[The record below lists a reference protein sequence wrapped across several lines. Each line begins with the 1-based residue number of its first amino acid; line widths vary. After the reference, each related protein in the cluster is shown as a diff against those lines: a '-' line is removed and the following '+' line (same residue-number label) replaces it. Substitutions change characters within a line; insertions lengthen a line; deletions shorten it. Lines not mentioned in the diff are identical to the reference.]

1 MYGMVQDVRIPY
13 QEKCMFGF
21 VTFAYQKTVKLI
33 LAKGNPHYICDA
45 RATKVVFARLQA
57 LEPNLAPNII
67 GMLLTKDNNE
77 MDMIRLACG
86 PDNLLQS
93 IIAKVR
99 TDLTNKPSPPMA
111 SWGFPSD
118 IGEEASFSVD
128 KVGCDGGEEFSSKEY
143 DWRLPIGG
151 NHHRSF
157 LSSTVDTLGWK
168 PCLYSQSG
176 VTTHLGSDDMQEYSS
191 RPPQIDQRPRILYR
205 DIASHEASFRM
216 KQDEQQH
223 ATELQRCCLM
233 RLPLLNL
240 QDWGH
245 HLSSPMG
252 SHDWGHHL
260 SSPMGSHVL
269 LGQVDNKY
277 NINENDNPTH
287 LEDVTFRDNKL
298 KNEFAM
304 REIASTAISTAAKRT
319 VISTEEGKREYGP
332 KAATPNDACGFLES
346 GMEYNLPHSPFSS
359 PTKASNVA
367 ATAHTSNISSSSSPH
382 KVASSL
388 FPPTCTL
395 ELPPT
400 THASFKRQDSPL
412 AEE

>member
-1 MYGMVQDVRIPY
+1 MG
-13 QEKCMFGF
+13 
-21 VTFAYQKTVKLI
+21 AYE
-33 LAKGNPHYICDA
+33 
-45 RATKVVFARLQA
+45 ATKVVFARLQA

-77 MDMIRLACG
+77 MDMIHLACG

-118 IGEEASFSVD
+118 IGEEASFSID

-143 DWRLPIGG
+143 DWKLPIGG

-157 LSSTVDTLGWK
+157 LSSTVNTPGWK
-168 PCLYSQSG
+168 PCLYYQSG
-176 VTTHLGSDDMQEYSS
+176 MTTHLGSDDMQEYSS
-191 RPPQIDQRPRILYR
+191 RPPQIDQNQSDLTNNCSARQIYLTFPPDSIFSKEDVCNYFSMYGMVQDVRIPYQEKRMFGFVTFAYQKTVKLILAKGNPHYICDARQSDSPSYMNHNRLLYSRVSFDLRRHQIGPRILYR
-205 DIASHEASFRM
+205 DMASHEASFRM

-223 ATELQRCCLM
+223 ATELQRRCLM

-252 SHDWGHHL
+252 SH
-260 SSPMGSHVL
+260 
-269 LGQVDNKY
+269 
-277 NINENDNPTH
+277 
-287 LEDVTFRDNKL
+287 
-298 KNEFAM
+298 
-304 REIASTAISTAAKRT
+304 
-319 VISTEEGKREYGP
+319 
-332 KAATPNDACGFLES
+332 
-346 GMEYNLPHSPFSS
+346 YNLPHSPFSS

-388 FPPTCTL
+388 FLPTCTL

-400 THASFKRQDSPL
+400 THASFKRQGKALTDHT
-412 AEE
+412 

>member
-1 MYGMVQDVRIPY
+1 MG
-13 QEKCMFGF
+13 
-21 VTFAYQKTVKLI
+21 AYE
-33 LAKGNPHYICDA
+33 
-45 RATKVVFARLQA
+45 ATKVVFARLQA

-77 MDMIRLACG
+77 MDMIRLASG

-99 TDLTNKPSPPMA
+99 TYLTNKPSPPMA
-111 SWGFPSD
+111 SWGFPTD

-143 DWRLPIGG
+143 DRSMYGMVQDVRIPYQEKRMFGFVTFAYQKTVKLILAKG
-151 NHHRSF
+151 NPHYICDARI
-157 LSSTVDTLGWK
+157 LVKPYKEKDKECYIVLG
-168 PCLYSQSG
+168 
-176 VTTHLGSDDMQEYSS
+176 
-191 RPPQIDQRPRILYR
+191 PRILYR
-205 DIASHEASFRM
+205 DMASHEAFFRM
-216 KQDEQQH
+216 KQDEQH
-223 ATELQRCCLM
+223 ATELQRHCLM

-240 QDWGH
+240 QNWSH

-252 SHDWGHHL
+252 SN
-260 SSPMGSHVL
+260 VL

-277 NINENDNPTH
+277 NINGNDNPIH
-287 LEDVTFRDNKL
+287 LEEFTIRDNKL

-304 REIASTAISTAAKRT
+304 REIASTAIPTEAKGT
-319 VISTEEGKREYGP
+319 VISREEGKREFGP
-332 KAATPNDACGFLES
+332 NAATPNDACGFLES

-367 ATAHTSNISSSSSPH
+367 AAAHTSNISINSSPH